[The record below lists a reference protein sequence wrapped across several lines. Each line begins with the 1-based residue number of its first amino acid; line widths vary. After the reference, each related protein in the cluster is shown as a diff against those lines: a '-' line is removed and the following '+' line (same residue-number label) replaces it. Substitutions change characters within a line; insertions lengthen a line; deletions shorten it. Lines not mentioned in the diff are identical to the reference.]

1 MVKGSKANIKSKYSD
16 IKCEGSGRERESLSH
31 VMVCPEFEDIRV
43 NIYFV
48 KYELLVKYFR
58 EFSERQGI

>member
-1 MVKGSKANIKSKYSD
+1 MKF
-16 IKCEGSGRERESLSH
+16 EGCGRVRESLSH

-43 NIYFV
+43 NIDFV